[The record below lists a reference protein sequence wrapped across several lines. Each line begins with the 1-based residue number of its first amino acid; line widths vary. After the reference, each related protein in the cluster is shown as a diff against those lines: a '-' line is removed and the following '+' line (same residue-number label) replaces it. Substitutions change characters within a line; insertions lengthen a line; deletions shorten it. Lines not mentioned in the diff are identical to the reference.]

1 LTTGSVIEER
11 CGRSTADCIR
21 EDHVT
26 FQKIESKKKSQM
38 AAEMLLEEIRM
49 KQFNVGDRLPPERII
64 AGEMGVSRNTLREAI
79 AALQIVGIL
88 EARHSQGNF
97 IVSLSESEDL
107 RARLEAVF
115 ANSDDP
121 FAAIDARI
129 AFEPGVAFLA
139 CQTATDEDIL
149 DIGRVVGLV
158 ASAIRANDLKAY
170 SQADHDFHLRIA
182 QSTHNPIVIETIQ
195 VLTRALIQPLW
206 QSMKRGIAGENRI
219 RKARIEEHEAIRD
232 AIAARDPMLAQDTL
246 RRHLEFSRSRLVE
259 EIENGSG

>member
-1 LTTGSVIEER
+1 M
-11 CGRSTADCIR
+11 
-21 EDHVT
+21 T
-26 FQKIESKKKSQM
+26 FQKIEPKKKSQI
-38 AAEMLLEEIRM
+38 AAEMLIEEIRM
-49 KQFNVGDRLPPERII
+49 KKFKVGDRLPPERVI

-97 IVSLSESEDL
+97 IINLSEPEDL
-107 RARLEAVF
+107 RVRLEAVF
-115 ANSDDP
+115 ADSDDP

-129 AFEPGVAFLA
+129 AFEPGAAFLA

-149 DIGRVVGLV
+149 DIGQVVSRV
-158 ASAIRANDLKAY
+158 ASAIKANDLRSYA
-170 SQADHDFHLRIA
+170 QADRDFHLRIA
-182 QSTHNPIVIETIQ
+182 QSTHNAIVVETIR

-219 RKARIEEHEAIRD
+219 RRARIEEHEAIRD
-232 AIAARDPMLAQDTL
+232 AIAARNPPHAQDTL

-259 EIENGSG
+259 EIENGNG

>member
-1 LTTGSVIEER
+1 
-11 CGRSTADCIR
+11 
-21 EDHVT
+21 VT
-26 FQKIESKKKSQM
+26 FQKIESKKKSQL
-38 AAEMLLEEIRM
+38 AAEMLLDEIKM
-49 KQFNVGDRLPPERII
+49 KQFKVGDRLPPERII

-79 AALQIVGIL
+79 AALQIIGIL

-97 IVSLSESEDL
+97 IVSLSETEDL

-115 ANSDDP
+115 ADSDDP

-129 AFEPGVAFLA
+129 AFEPGAAFLA

-149 DIGRVVGLV
+149 DIGQIVGRV
-158 ASAIRANDLKAY
+158 ASAIQASDLKAY

-182 QSTHNPIVIETIQ
+182 QSTHNAIVIETIQ
-195 VLTRALIQPLW
+195 CLTRALTQPLW
-206 QSMKRGIAGENRI
+206 QSMKRGIACENRI

-232 AIAARDPMLAQDTL
+232 AIAARNALLAQDTL

-259 EIENGSG
+259 EIEDGNG

>member
-1 LTTGSVIEER
+1 M
-11 CGRSTADCIR
+11 
-21 EDHVT
+21 T
-26 FQKIESKKKSQM
+26 FQKIESKKKSQL
-38 AAEMLLEEIRM
+38 AAEMLLEEIKM
-49 KQFNVGDRLPPERII
+49 KQFNVGDRLPPERVI
-64 AGEMGVSRNTLREAI
+64 AREMGVSRNTLREAV
-79 AALQIVGIL
+79 AALQIIGIL

-206 QSMKRGIAGENRI
+206 QSMKRVIAGENRI